1 VAYFDLRILMTEYTN
16 TSGLGLLSLRHL
28 HGSSVERLRLWTNRK
43 ANKYFGKKA
52 TNKEILEDIE

>member
-1 VAYFDLRILMTEYTN
+1 MTEYTN